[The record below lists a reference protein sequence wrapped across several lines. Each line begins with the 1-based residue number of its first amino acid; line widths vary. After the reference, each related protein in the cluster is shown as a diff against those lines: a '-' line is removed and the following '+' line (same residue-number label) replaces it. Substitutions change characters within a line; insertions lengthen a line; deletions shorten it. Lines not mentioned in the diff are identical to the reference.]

1 MMNVHAYFIG
11 KTTYTMLNVRLYVR
25 TNDECTHLC
34 YCSHYLNVVSHITMS
49 DLMMDV
55 HTYVTDN
62 TTYTMLC
69 QINISNLMRNVHT
82 CFTDNT
88 TYTVV
93 LLVKHACTFIIKSD
107 LLI

>member
-1 MMNVHAYFIG
+1 M
-11 KTTYTMLNVRLYVR
+11 YTPVLLITLLIPCCMVDHYVR
-25 TNDECTHLC
+25 TNNECTQVC

-69 QINISNLMRNVHT
+69 QISISDLMMNVHI

-88 TYTVV
+88 TYTMFYVRS
-93 LLVKHACTFIIKSD
+93 IDRI
-107 LLI
+107 

>member
-1 MMNVHAYFIG
+1 MYPPVFLITLLTPYCMVDHYG
-11 KTTYTMLNVRLYVR
+11 R
-25 TNDECTHLC
+25 TNDECTQVC

-49 DLMMDV
+49 DLMMDG

-69 QINISNLMRNVHT
+69 QISISDLMRNVHT

-88 TYTVV
+88 MC
-93 LLVKHACTFIIKSD
+93 AIFNRTFPTLSYNVCIT
-107 LLI
+107 

>member
-1 MMNVHAYFIG
+1 MLSEADVCTFIIKSG
-11 KTTYTMLNVRLYVR
+11 I
-25 TNDECTHLC
+25 C

-49 DLMMDV
+49 DLMMNV

-69 QINISNLMRNVHT
+69 QISISDLMMNVHT

-88 TYTVV
+88 TYTMFYVITW
-93 LLVKHACTFIIKSD
+93 CQ
-107 LLI
+107 